1 MPNIMIVCAP
11 SANSHAATCTD
22 LINVI
27 ICSYFH
33 RNIALAWLVTVPVSG
48 LISAA
53 AIAILREIVL

>member
-1 MPNIMIVCAP
+1 MININI
-11 SANSHAATCTD
+11 NINID

-27 ICSYFH
+27 ICFCFY

-53 AIAILREIVL
+53 AVAILRATVL

>member
-1 MPNIMIVCAP
+1 MIVCTA
-11 SANSHAATCTD
+11 SANSHAATYAG

-27 ICSYFH
+27 LCSYFH

-53 AIAILREIVL
+53 AIAILRVIVL

>member
-1 MPNIMIVCAP
+1 MLNILIMCTA
-11 SANSHAATCTD
+11 SANSHVVTCTD
-22 LINVI
+22 LINVM

-53 AIAILREIVL
+53 AIAILREIAL

>member
-1 MPNIMIVCAP
+1 MTVCTA
-11 SANSHAATCTD
+11 SANSHAANYTG

-33 RNIALAWLVTVPVSG
+33 RNIAFAWLVTLPVAG